1 MLMGTNSITTAE
13 GTLYERKLFVH
24 HQDGHLLWQA
34 GSPVVHRKRY
44 SQLGTTNRHRQT
56 QPQIVVCL
64 HNPHQLQFYKSLLT
78 LSLSH
83 FIDL

>member
-24 HQDGHLLWQA
+24 HQDGDLLWQA

-44 SQLGTTNRHRQT
+44 SQPGTRTDT
-56 QPQIVVCL
+56 VK
-64 HNPHQLQFYKSLLT
+64 HNLKLLSVFTT
-78 LSLSH
+78 LTA
-83 FIDL
+83 I

>member
-34 GSPVVHRKRY
+34 GSPVVHRKRD
-44 SQLGTTNRHRQT
+44 STTNRHHRT
-56 QPQIVVCL
+56 QPQMVVCL
-64 HNPHQLQFYKSLLT
+64 HKTHQLQFYKSSLT
-78 LSLSH
+78 LPLSH